1 MVLLSSNCLVCYSI
15 VTPDINPLD
24 MSLDSLNWYLEIFI
38 LLLSQLFLNDIWHVF
53 PFHITC
59 TGGVRGAAFIHSPL
73 LESKGRVSL
82 DLMHVTDWL
91 PTLYA
96 LAGGSASK
104 LRNVDGYN
112 VWDTL
117 SSGKSSPRQELL
129 HNIHP
134 SGGEAAMRYGQ
145 WKILVNAG
153 ENNEDVVWCRITFL
167 LSTYK
172 LSFINDPAWRTE
184 WRRTKTGNFVMM
196 QLVGNP
202 INQEI
207 SRLID
212 QSIIQLVY
220 QYDNPS
226 DQ

>member
-1 MVLLSSNCLVCYSI
+1 MFF
-15 VTPDINPLD
+15 T
-24 MSLDSLNWYLEIFI
+24 
-38 LLLSQLFLNDIWHVF
+38 FL
-53 PFHITC
+53 ITW
-59 TGGVRGAAFIHSPL
+59 TGGVRGAAFVHSPL

-153 ENNEDVVWCRITFL
+153 KIKQDAVCYRIGHFWVILCLCFKRVFLQNLSYKNEFDLHENEAVGGTHFHMNGFARRLVLTRRQKATQKWPITLFVWVHVCRGPGREGPKQEML
-167 LSTYK
+167 LWCSQSESQSIK
-172 LSFINDPAWRTE
+172 KSKDWLIDR
-184 WRRTKTGNFVMM
+184 
-196 QLVGNP
+196 P
-202 INQEI
+202 INQLF
-207 SRLID
+207 S
-212 QSIIQLVY
+212 
-220 QYDNPS
+220 
-226 DQ
+226 

>member
-1 MVLLSSNCLVCYSI
+1 MTMMMMVLLSSNCLVCYSI

-38 LLLSQLFLNDIWHVF
+38 LLLSQLFLNDISHVF
-53 PFHITC
+53 PVHITC

-134 SGGEAAMRYGQ
+134 SGVEAAMRYGQ

-172 LSFINDPAWRTE
+172 LSFINDPASENWVEKDQNRKFCYDAIGRE
-184 WRRTKTGNFVMM
+184 S
-196 QLVGNP
+196 
-202 INQEI
+202 NQ
-207 SRLID
+207 SRN
-212 QSIIQLVY
+212 Q
-220 QYDNPS
+220 
-226 DQ
+226 

>member
-1 MVLLSSNCLVCYSI
+1 M
-15 VTPDINPLD
+15 
-24 MSLDSLNWYLEIFI
+24 
-38 LLLSQLFLNDIWHVF
+38 
-53 PFHITC
+53 
-59 TGGVRGAAFIHSPL
+59 
-73 LESKGRVSL
+73 
-82 DLMHVTDWL
+82 TDWL

-153 ENNEDVVWCRITFL
+153 ENNQETVKPSITRCREPGTERPIQEML
-167 LSTYK
+167 LRCNWWES
-172 LSFINDPAWRTE
+172 
-184 WRRTKTGNFVMM
+184 
-196 QLVGNP
+196 
-202 INQEI
+202 
-207 SRLID
+207 
-212 QSIIQLVY
+212 QSIKKSI
-220 QYDNPS
+220 D
-226 DQ
+226 